1 MPLRRGLALAVLAA
15 LALGC
20 DRKIEPFVPGEKAEP
35 PDLSRIFPEGAEKA
49 AKEEAKSAPPAPMGG
64 RGAPPVAA
72 SASSNKP
79 ITGTV
84 SIAPELA
91 GRIPPGAVLFLIAR
105 TGDSGPPL
113 AVKRIPDPKLPLAFS
128 IGPDDR
134 MIQAMPFAGPIK
146 LSARIDSDGN
156 AMTRLPGDLA
166 GAAPEPHQPGDSG
179 VAVVIDQVL

>member
-1 MPLRRGLALAVLAA
+1 MSLRRGLALAIGIA

-20 DRKIEPFVPGEKAEP
+20 DRKIEPFVPGEKPEP

-49 AKEEAKSAPPAPMGG
+49 ARQEAESGAPRGGRSAPPMAGTST
-64 RGAPPVAA
+64 AQ
-72 SASSNKP
+72 P
-79 ITGTV
+79 ISGTV

-91 GRIPPGAVLFLIAR
+91 GRIPPGSVLFVIAR
-105 TGDSGPPL
+105 SADTGPPL

-156 AMTRLPGDLA
+156 AMTRLPGDLT

-179 VAVVIDQVL
+179 VALVIDQVL

>member
-1 MPLRRGLALAVLAA
+1 MPPRSGLALGIAVA

-20 DRKIEPFVPGEKAEP
+20 DRKIEPFVPGEKPEA

-49 AKEEAKSAPPAPMGG
+49 AKQEAKPGPM
-64 RGAPPVAA
+64 RREGAAPVAT
-72 SASSNKP
+72 ASSEES
-79 ITGTV
+79 ISGTV
-84 SIAPELA
+84 SIAPALA
-91 GRIPPGAVLFLIAR
+91 GRVPPGAVLFVIAR
-105 TGDSGPPL
+105 TADTGPPL
-113 AVKRIPDPKLPLAFS
+113 AVKRIADPKLPLSFS

-134 MIQAMPFAGPIK
+134 MIKALPFAGPIK
-146 LSARIDSDGN
+146 LSARVDSDGN

>member
-1 MPLRRGLALAVLAA
+1 MVLAV

-20 DRKIEPFVPGEKAEP
+20 DRKIEPFVPGEKPEP

-49 AKEEAKSAPPAPMGG
+49 ARQEANAAPPAAPGG
-64 RGAPPVAA
+64 RGAAPVGGG
-72 SASSNKP
+72 SSEQV

-84 SIAPELA
+84 TIAPELA
-91 GRIPPGAVLFLIAR
+91 ARIPPGAVLFLIAR
-105 TGDSGPPL
+105 SGDSGPPL

-134 MIQAMPFAGPIK
+134 MIKTLPFAGPIK

-156 AMTRLPGDLA
+156 AMTRLPGDLS
-166 GAAPEPHQPGDSG
+166 GAAAEPHQPGDSG
-179 VAVVIDQVL
+179 VALVIDQVL